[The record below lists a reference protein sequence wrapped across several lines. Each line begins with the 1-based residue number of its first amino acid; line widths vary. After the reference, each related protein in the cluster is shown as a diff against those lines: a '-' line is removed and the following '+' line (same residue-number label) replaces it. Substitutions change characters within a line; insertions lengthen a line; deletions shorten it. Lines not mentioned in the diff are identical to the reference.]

1 MQKLGAWFTGMA
13 AAGLLTALLQTLI
26 PEKGRKT
33 LQLASGLIMILLIL
47 SPFRT
52 SGAFSPAKLLE
63 DFESQVSA
71 NISEFSSRSSSAAE
85 QMTIRETEQFLCEC
99 LEADGIFVSI
109 TLKTAEAESGTRV
122 FHSAIIRKQSALTP
136 AEQETIERLIE
147 EQTGIPAE
155 RQSMR

>member
-13 AAGLLTALLQTLI
+13 AAGLLMAVLQTMI
-26 PEKGRKT
+26 PEKGKKT
-33 LQLASGLIMILLIL
+33 FQLASGLIMILLIL
-47 SPFRT
+47 SPFR
-52 SGAFSPAKLLE
+52 SSSAFSPSKLLG

-71 NISEFSSRSSSAAE
+71 NISEFSARSSSAAE

-109 TLKTAEAESGTRV
+109 TLKTAEDESGIRI
-122 FHSAIIRKQSALTP
+122 FHSAIIRQQSELTA
-136 AEQETIERLIE
+136 AEQEVIEHLIE
-147 EQTGIPAE
+147 EQTGIPPE

>member
-13 AAGLLTALLQTLI
+13 AAGLLMALLQTLI

-33 LQLASGLIMILLIL
+33 FQLASGLIMILLIL
-47 SPFRT
+47 SPVRT
-52 SGAFSPAKLLE
+52 SGAFSTSKLLE
-63 DFESQVSA
+63 DFERQVSA
-71 NISEFSSRSSSAAE
+71 NISEVSSRSASAAE
-85 QMTIRETEQFLCEC
+85 EMAIRETEEFLREC
-99 LEADGIFVSI
+99 LKADGIFVSI
-109 TLKTAEAESGTRV
+109 TLKTAEDGSGTRI
-122 FHSAIIRKQSALTP
+122 FHSAIVRPQSELTP